1 MELNPVDFSL
11 EFIARLRRSRD
22 VVAKPSPRQ
31 ALAIPQLLVARRL
44 RTGRAPTARDLI
56 EAAIF
61 TSLPEN
67 QEVAER
73 IAEQIV
79 FRLPAE
85 DEPSRERERADL
97 AAEIAEELDAIRGI
111 LAELDLARTLGG
123 ADVQKVKDFALSA
136 RHDGWTLR
144 AIDVLGGD
152 HAVLQRLI
160 ATREELENAAR
171 EELRGRIGSLT
182 PEELDVAASLGLS
195 DEIAQRS
202 PRLWES
208 QAAAVFGGKKSA
220 EEGLNALMERHGVRS
235 LPDASKFLQFLR
247 EGREEYAEKTTQ
259 LAGELYETAQTLED
273 LLHVA
278 KATGATPSPDVLRR
292 ALEHATRELDYV
304 TAYQLASALDDWLQ
318 LDVVEQL
325 VDAWLDAGREA
336 SAPDLARYPCR
347 SEAWYHLLQKAVMPL
362 FTDGT
367 DYTDYASKKTGG
379 IRVIREV
386 REQQPDSLYEFAL
399 QLHDS
404 AADCP
409 IVQCARHLVNAAHNL
424 AHEAMAQAETPEQL
438 KSFVK
443 SFQSRGFALDSKI
456 IEKRGAEIGMSKAE
470 IAELLSPSFRNLL
483 KAIQNGVEDFERLTD
498 MLQAVEPTA
507 EQLEQLTEAALNAGN
522 VGALGALGHWNLGE
536 VLNAANAR
544 GGQDAMELVVSA
556 LSAGPGENLLAQWFN
571 CRERVPRKIKDAL
584 KEMVKELLIDLGVHY
599 ARARLGS
606 SETGVVPATTVRP
619 YLLGDD
625 DELVDVDETI
635 ENLLS
640 KGKTVDMIDYDDF
653 LVAETVHGR
662 RAVCIALD
670 VSGSMSGEKLAYL
683 AICATMLVYA
693 MRRDELALCFFESNT
708 HVVKDLGEEAD
719 IEEIADDLLTLQP
732 MGGTMVSRALQ
743 WASHNFKQTAAQD
756 KLCVIFSD
764 GEIFDLEES
773 LPYLRALRALSVR
786 QVLVVPAFEYS
797 TSGARELA
805 KQGKAHLI
813 TIKSWRDFP
822 GVMGQIVRG

>member
-1 MELNPVDFSL
+1 M

-22 VVAKPSPRQ
+22 VMAKPSPRQ

-56 EAAIF
+56 EAAVF

-67 QEVAER
+67 QEIAER

-79 FRLPAE
+79 FLLPVE

-97 AAEIAEELDAIRGI
+97 TTEIAEELDAIRGI
-111 LAELDLARTLGG
+111 LAELDLARTLGS

-136 RHDGWTLR
+136 HHDSWTLR

-160 ATREELENAAR
+160 ATREELENAVR

-208 QAAAVFGGKKSA
+208 EAAAVFGGKKSA
-220 EEGLNALMERHGVRS
+220 EEGLNALTE
-235 LPDASKFLQFLR
+235 LTDASKFLQFLR
-247 EGREEYAEKTTQ
+247 EGREEYAEKATQ
-259 LAGELYETAQTLED
+259 LAGELYEKAQTLED
-273 LLHVA
+273 ILHVA

-304 TAYQLASALDDWLQ
+304 AAYQLASTLDDWLQ

-325 VDAWLDAGREA
+325 VDAWLDAGREV
-336 SAPDLARYPCR
+336 SAHDLARYPCR
-347 SEAWYHLLQKAVMPL
+347 SEAWYHLLQKATGMGVWRNGRKEEVAHSPFPPL
-362 FTDGT
+362 
-367 DYTDYASKKTGG
+367 
-379 IRVIREV
+379 
-386 REQQPDSLYEFAL
+386 PPSLYEFAL
-399 QLHDS
+399 QLWDS

-409 IVQCARHLVNAAHNL
+409 IVQCARHLVNAAHTR
-424 AHEAMAQAETPEQL
+424 AHEAIAHAETPEQL

-443 SFQSRGFALDSKI
+443 SFQSRGFTLDSQI
-456 IEKRGAEIGMSKAE
+456 IEKRGVAIGMSKAE

-483 KAIQNGVEDFERLTD
+483 KAIQSGVEDFERLTD

-507 EQLEQLTEAALNAGN
+507 EQLEQLTEAALKAGN

-536 VLNAANAR
+536 VLNAANTG
-544 GGQDAMELVVSA
+544 GGQGAMELVVSA
-556 LSAGPGENLLAQWFN
+556 LSAGPGENLLVQWFN

-640 KGKTVDMIDYDDF
+640 KGKTVDMIDYEDF

-670 VSGSMSGEKLAYL
+670 VSGSMNGEKLAYM
-683 AICATMLVYA
+683 AICATMMVYA
-693 MRRDELALCFFESNT
+693 MRRDELALCFFESST
-708 HVVKDLGEEAD
+708 HVVKDINEEVD
-719 IEEIADDLLTLQP
+719 VEEIADDLLTLQT
-732 MGGTMVSRALQ
+732 MGGTMVSKALQ
-743 WASHNFKQTAAQD
+743 WASKNFKETAAQD

-773 LPYLRALRALSVR
+773 LPHLRALRALSVK

-797 TSGARELA
+797 ISGARELA
-805 KQGKAHLI
+805 KQGKAHLV

-822 GVMGQIVRG
+822 GVMGQVVRG

>member
-1 MELNPVDFSL
+1 MELNPIDFSL

-22 VVAKPSPRQ
+22 VVAKPSSRQ

-79 FRLPAE
+79 FRLSAE

-97 AAEIAEELDAIRGI
+97 AAEITEELDAIRGI

-123 ADVQKVKDFALSA
+123 ADVQKVKDFALST

-160 ATREELENAAR
+160 ATREELENAVR

-182 PEELDVAASLGLS
+182 PEELDVATSLGLS

-202 PRLWES
+202 PRRWES
-208 QAAAVFGGKKSA
+208 EAAAVFGGKKSA

-247 EGREEYAEKTTQ
+247 EGRAEYAEKTTQ
-259 LAGELYETAQTLED
+259 LAGALYEKAQTLED
-273 LLHVA
+273 ILHVA

-292 ALEHATRELDYV
+292 ALEHATRELDYL

-325 VDAWLDAGREA
+325 VDAWLDAGREV
-336 SAPDLARYPCR
+336 SAHDLARYPCR
-347 SEAWYHLLQKAVMPL
+347 SEAWYHLLQKAVSPWL
-362 FTDGT
+362 TDG
-367 DYTDYASKKTGG
+367 
-379 IRVIREV
+379 IRET

-399 QLHDS
+399 HLYDS

-424 AHEAMAQAETPEQL
+424 AHAAIAHAETPEQL

-443 SFQSRGFALDSKI
+443 SFQARGFALDSKI

-507 EQLEQLTEAALNAGN
+507 EQLKQLTEAALKAGN
-522 VGALGALGHWNLGE
+522 VGALGALGHWNLGDT
-536 VLNAANAR
+536 LHAANAH
-544 GGQDAMELVVSA
+544 GGQRAMELVVSA
-556 LSAGPGENLLAQWFN
+556 LSAGPGENLLVQWFN

-606 SETGVVPATTVRP
+606 SETGAVPATTVRP

-625 DELVDVDETI
+625 DELVDVDETL

-773 LPYLRALRALSVR
+773 LPSLRALRALGVR

-797 TSGARELA
+797 PSGARELA
-805 KQGKAHLI
+805 KQGKAHLV

>member
-1 MELNPVDFSL
+1 MELNPIDFSL

-22 VVAKPSPRQ
+22 VVVKPSTRQ
-31 ALAIPQLLVARRL
+31 ALAIPQLLIARRL

-56 EAAIF
+56 EAAVC

-79 FRLPAE
+79 FLLPVE
-85 DEPSRERERADL
+85 DEPSHEHERADL

-136 RHDGWTLR
+136 HHDGWTLR
-144 AIDVLGGD
+144 AIDILGGD
-152 HAVLQRLI
+152 RAVLQRLI

-182 PEELDVAASLGLS
+182 PQELDIAASLGLS
-195 DEIAQRS
+195 DDIAQRS
-202 PRLWES
+202 PRRWES
-208 QAAAVFGGKKSA
+208 AAAQVFGGQKPP
-220 EEGLNALMERHGVRS
+220 EEALQS
-235 LPDASKFLQFLR
+235 LLSEKQFPNFPISQPPNLADAAKFLQFLR
-247 EGREEYAEKTTQ
+247 EGREAFAEKATQ
-259 LAGELYETAQTLED
+259 LAGELYEQAQTLED
-273 LLHVA
+273 LLHIA

-304 TAYQLASALDDWLQ
+304 TAYQLAFALDDWLQ
-318 LDVVEQL
+318 LNVVEQL
-325 VDAWLDAGREA
+325 VDAWWDAERA
-336 SAPDLARYPCR
+336 VSVHDLARYPCR
-347 SEAWYHLLQKAVMPL
+347 SEAWYHLLQKSI
-362 FTDGT
+362 G
-367 DYTDYASKKTGG
+367 
-379 IRVIREV
+379 
-386 REQQPDSLYEFAL
+386 AL
-399 QLHDS
+399 ERSTVSAFEHANALHAA

-409 IVQCARHLVNAAHNL
+409 IVQCARHLVNAAHHL
-424 AHEAMAQAETPEQL
+424 AHEAIAHAETAEQL

-443 SFQSRGFALDSKI
+443 SFQSRGFALDAKI
-456 IEKRGAEIGMSKAE
+456 IEKRGAEIGLSQAE

-483 KAIQNGVEDFERLTD
+483 RAIQSGVEDFERLTD

-507 EQLEQLTEAALNAGN
+507 EQLEQLTRAALKAGN
-522 VGALGALGHWNLGE
+522 TGALGALAHWNLGE
-536 VLNAANAR
+536 VLNAANAQ
-544 GGQDAMELVVSA
+544 GGQKAMELVVSA
-556 LSAGPGENLLAQWFN
+556 LSAGPGENLLVQWFN
-571 CRERVPRKIKDAL
+571 CRERVPRKIKDSLQA
-584 KEMVKELLIDLGVHY
+584 MVKELLIGLGVHY

-640 KGKTVDMIDYDDF
+640 KGKTIDMIDYDDF

-670 VSGSMSGEKLAYL
+670 VSGSMSGEKLAYM
-683 AICATMLVYA
+683 AICTTMLVYA
-693 MRRDELALCFFESNT
+693 MRRDELALCFFESDT
-708 HVVKDLGEEAD
+708 HVVKDLHDEEVD

-732 MGGTMVSRALQ
+732 MGGTMVSKALQ
-743 WASHNFKQTAAQD
+743 WASQNFKATAAQD
-756 KLCVIFSD
+756 KLCVIFTD

-773 LPYLRALRALSVR
+773 LPHLRALRALRVS

-797 TSGARELA
+797 LSGARELA
-805 KQGKAHLI
+805 KQGKAHLV
-813 TIKSWRDFP
+813 TLQSWRDFP
-822 GVMGQIVRG
+822 GVMGQVVRG